1 MGQDQGRRWRGAV
14 LIGAVLLLGGC
25 ETRSISN
32 SGYAG
37 AGGYGGRSPFYQGE
51 LTEFDLLG
59 VDVSRPASDEEIAQA
74 LDQRQKV
81 GVRRGGAMMVIQSG
95 ALIPD
100 DAMVKELERYF
111 SVLPFTGVPMR
122 RDQPSYAVAGSAVS
136 PSAVDQ
142 RVTNYARALRLAAAK
157 SGADVI
163 FCYWGMVESA
173 VEREPTKAVSWVPL
187 IGSTIPDEAQV
198 MRIRLKVA
206 LIDVRTG
213 HWSMFVPDSFVDT
226 TLSASLT
233 RAANDQRQVESLK
246 QQAYRSA
253 VEAFLA
259 KYAG

>member
-1 MGQDQGRRWRGAV
+1 MGQYRGRHCRGV
-14 LIGAVLLLGGC
+14 MLIGLVLLLGAC

-32 SGYAG
+32 SGYVG
-37 AGGYGGRSPFYQGE
+37 AGGYGGRSPFYRGE

-59 VDVSRPASDEEIAQA
+59 VDVSRPASDDEIAHA
-74 LDQRQKV
+74 LDQRQTV
-81 GVRRGGAMMVIQSG
+81 GVRRGDAIMVIQSG

-111 SVLPFTGVPMR
+111 SVMPFTGVTMLHDRPL
-122 RDQPSYAVAGSAVS
+122 YAAPGSAL
-136 PSAVDQ
+136 SATAADE
-142 RVTNYARALRLAAAK
+142 RVNNYARALRLAAAK

-173 VEREPTKAVSWVPL
+173 VEREPTKAVSWVP
-187 IGSTIPDEAQV
+187 IVGSAIPDEAQV

-213 HWSMFVPDSFVDT
+213 HWSMFVPASYVDT
-226 TLSASLT
+226 SLSASMT
-233 RAANDQRQVESLK
+233 RAASDQRQVETLK
-246 QQAYRSA
+246 QQAYQSA